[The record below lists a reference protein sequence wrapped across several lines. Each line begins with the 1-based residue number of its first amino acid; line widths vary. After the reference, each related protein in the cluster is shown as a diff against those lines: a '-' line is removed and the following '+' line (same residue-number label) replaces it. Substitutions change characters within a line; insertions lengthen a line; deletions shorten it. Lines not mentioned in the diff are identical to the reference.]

1 MLSVCYS
8 NSSIQRHMD
17 LDLCSDCNAHHL
29 CDLGQETCSQ
39 SLPVSVWRIR
49 VAATSFRISRWHC
62 NVSCSSDDQVD
73 KTWRN
78 AKWQKLRRESQDN
91 GGLPS
96 NKYVS
101 GWLHQCNKHELGQT
115 PGDGKGPGGLA
126 CYIVHGVAKV
136 VRDWATERQQ
146 KFVSEGLEPEF
157 LGSQW
162 TSSLLPS
169 SLCPEFTVK
178 GYISPSSHESLAFS
192 CPLQQEWPIKSWTS
206 LTDAMI
212 SFSRNWTME
221 THAPPA
227 SSTLTLGICHPPAPG
242 FHDSDTLDFSSHPVS
257 VSFIGRVMMAWPVP
271 TASPVFTQL
280 HY

>member
-96 NKYVS
+96 NKYVMAE
-101 GWLHQCNKHELGQT
+101 WIYTDLHYFAPSSFHSPSLWKQQLDFLLGELT
-115 PGDGKGPGGLA
+115 
-126 CYIVHGVAKV
+126 
-136 VRDWATERQQ
+136 
-146 KFVSEGLEPEF
+146 
-157 LGSQW
+157 
-162 TSSLLPS
+162 TSS
-169 SLCPEFTVK
+169 
-178 GYISPSSHESLAFS
+178 
-192 CPLQQEWPIKSWTS
+192 
-206 LTDAMI
+206 
-212 SFSRNWTME
+212 
-221 THAPPA
+221 
-227 SSTLTLGICHPPAPG
+227 PAPYRG
-242 FHDSDTLDFSSHPVS
+242 NKIQFESGAEGHRNQEGWCL
-257 VSFIGRVMMAWPVP
+257 IILIKVP
-271 TASPVFTQL
+271 KGS
-280 HY
+280 

>member
-73 KTWRN
+73 KTQRN

-126 CYIVHGVAKV
+126 CYIVHGVAKIV
-136 VRDWATERQQ
+136 HDWATERQQ
-146 KFVSEGLEPEF
+146 KICLW
-157 LGSQW
+157 GSW
-162 TSSLLPS
+162 AWIPG
-169 SLCPEFTVK
+169 FTVN
-178 GYISPSSHESLAFS
+178 IFSPSIFSLSWVHSERIHLSFLSWKPGFFLSLA
-192 CPLQQEWPIKSWTS
+192 TGV
-206 LTDAMI
+206 
-212 SFSRNWTME
+212 
-221 THAPPA
+221 THQVIDF
-227 SSTLTLGICHPPAPG
+227 LNRCHDL
-242 FHDSDTLDFSSHPVS
+242 F
-257 VSFIGRVMMAWPVP
+257 
-271 TASPVFTQL
+271 
-280 HY
+280 